1 MTATY
6 SPAEVFPA
14 GEYLR
19 DELDERGWSVTEFAE
34 ILGRP
39 LQAVSEILNG
49 KKRIT
54 TETAIS
60 IAEAT
65 GTSAELWLNLETAY
79 RLHQQRSEMSPGVL
93 TPVARRARL
102 RSAVPLAEIRKRG
115 WLPEVADATDL
126 DGLEGAVC
134 TLLGVRSVDERPEF
148 AVAARRSNPNEHVT
162 IEQAAWLGH
171 VRQVA
176 SGQRVGPYDPD
187 ALRSVAAQIPRIVKD
202 GPSELRHVSPLLA
215 DCGVRLVFAEGLRG
229 GKLDGA
235 VTFLP
240 DERPAIGVTT
250 RGNRFDSTLFTLLH
264 ECAHLTF
271 GHITPT
277 SLVII
282 DDDLTQDD
290 PDPREVEANAQ
301 ASNWLFPDGFEIES
315 TSMSAIVEAA
325 TRYQVHPSVVVGRV
339 QHDTKYWSRHRSH
352 IPKVR
357 QDLEISGLL
366 S

>member
-6 SPAEVFPA
+6 APAEVFPA

-19 DELDERGWSVTEFAE
+19 DELDERGWTVTEFAE

-39 LQAVSEILNG
+39 VQAVSEILNG

-79 RLHQQRSEMSPGVL
+79 RLHQQRSGSGPGVL

-102 RSAVPLAEIRKRG
+102 RSAVPMAEIRRRG
-115 WLPEVADATDL
+115 WLPEVTDATDL
-126 DGLEGAVC
+126 DGLETAVC
-134 TLLGVRSVDERPEF
+134 TLLGVGSVDEQPAF
-148 AVAARRSNPNEHVT
+148 AIAARRSNPNEDVT
-162 IEQAAWLGH
+162 IEQSAWLGH

-176 SGQRVGPYDPD
+176 SRQPVDPYDPE
-187 ALRSVAAQIPRIVKD
+187 ALRSVAAELPRIVKG
-202 GPSELRHVSPLLA
+202 GPSELRHASRLLA
-215 DCGVRLVFAEGLRG
+215 DCGVRLVFSEGLRG

-240 DERPAIGVTT
+240 DGRPAIGITT
-250 RGNRFDSTLFTLLH
+250 RGDRFDSLLYTLLH

-282 DDDLTQDD
+282 DNDLTQGETD
-290 PDPREVEANAQ
+290 PIEVEANEQ

-315 TSMSAIVEAA
+315 PSVPAVMEAA
-325 TRYQVHPSVVVGRV
+325 ARYQVHPSIVVGRV
-339 QHDTKYWSRHRSH
+339 QHDTKNWSRHRAH

-357 QDLEISGLL
+357 QDLIGAGLL